1 MPARKRWKQS
11 RIVARGRKI
20 EVPVTIDAK
29 GIHVEPETEVPWKSA
44 NVEIVWIIETKGWS
58 FTEDGIR
65 IERGDGGARLA
76 NLLVRRDEHLMAL
89 LRTQTSKAEKK
100 IRAEMERDYERFVM
114 SGGGQFHSPHNG
126 GATFRWKDYNDYR
139 ELYKYS
145 IEVTNGTT
153 TMWLDPAIK
162 NQGC

>member
-1 MPARKRWKQS
+1 MPARRRWKQS
-11 RIVARGRKI
+11 RIVARGRRI
-20 EVPVTIDAK
+20 EVPVKIDAD
-29 GIHVEPETEVPWKSA
+29 GIHVEPVTEVPWKSA

-65 IERGDGGARLA
+65 IERGDGSARLA
-76 NLLVRRDEHLMAL
+76 HLLVRRDEHLMAL
-89 LRTQTSKAEKK
+89 LRAQTSKAEKK
-100 IRAEMERDYERFVM
+100 IRSEMERDYEKFVM
-114 SGGGQFHSPHNG
+114 SGGGQFHSPGNEG
-126 GATFRWKDYNDYR
+126 RKFRWKDYNDYR

-145 IEVTNGTT
+145 IEVTNGST

>member
-1 MPARKRWKQS
+1 MPARRRWKQS
-11 RIVARGRKI
+11 RIVARGRRI
-20 EVPVTIDAK
+20 EVPVRIDAD
-29 GIHVEPETEVPWKSA
+29 GIHVEPVTEVPRRSA

-65 IERGDGGARLA
+65 IERSDGSARLA
-76 NLLVRRDEHLMAL
+76 DLLVRRDEHLAGL
-89 LRTQTSKAEKK
+89 LKAQTASAGKR

-114 SGGGQFHSPHNG
+114 SGGGQFHSPGNEG
-126 GATFRWKDYNDYR
+126 RKFRWKDYNDYR

-145 IEVTNGTT
+145 IEVTNGST

>member
-1 MPARKRWKQS
+1 MPVR
-11 RIVARGRKI
+11 
-20 EVPVTIDAK
+20 IDAD
-29 GIHVEPETEVPWKSA
+29 GIHVEPVTEVPWKA
-44 NVEIVWIIETKGWS
+44 VNVDIVWVIETKGWS

-65 IERGDGGARLA
+65 IERGDGSARLA
-76 NLLVRRDEHLMAL
+76 GLLVRRDEHLVGL
-89 LRTQTSKAEKK
+89 LKAQGAGAEKR

-114 SGGGQFHSPHNG
+114 RGGHQFHSPHNG
-126 GATFRWKDYNDYR
+126 GSTFRWKDYNDYR

-145 IEVTNGTT
+145 IEVTNGAT